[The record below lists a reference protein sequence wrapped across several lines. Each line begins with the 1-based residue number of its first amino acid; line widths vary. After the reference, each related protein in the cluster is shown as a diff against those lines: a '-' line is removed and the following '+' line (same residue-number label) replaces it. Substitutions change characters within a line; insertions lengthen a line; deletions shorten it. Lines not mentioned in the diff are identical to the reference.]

1 MAVSPN
7 EKQIFASGVDPLV
20 VSLEVARIKDTDED
34 MDGGRE
40 FTWRRSWGH
49 KMHSHDV
56 RGLEI
61 VNNLLLSAG
70 VDTRVVVAKQKRK
83 EGDISKVKFLI
94 FCLILCKLENSLDFH
109 NSSIVPPN
117 QSLFN
122 LT

>member
-1 MAVSPN
+1 M
-7 EKQIFASGVDPLV
+7 DPLV

>member
-1 MAVSPN
+1 MHDADVLTLAVSPN

-83 EGDISKVKFLI
+83 EGDISKVKYQFYR
-94 FCLILCKLENSLDFH
+94 KK
-109 NSSIVPPN
+109 SSYRDN
-117 QSLFN
+117 
-122 LT
+122 

>member
-1 MAVSPN
+1 MLTLAVSPN

-83 EGDISKVKFLI
+83 EGDISKVKYPRT
-94 FCLILCKLENSLDFH
+94 K
-109 NSSIVPPN
+109 SIRLLV
-117 QSLFN
+117 
-122 LT
+122 